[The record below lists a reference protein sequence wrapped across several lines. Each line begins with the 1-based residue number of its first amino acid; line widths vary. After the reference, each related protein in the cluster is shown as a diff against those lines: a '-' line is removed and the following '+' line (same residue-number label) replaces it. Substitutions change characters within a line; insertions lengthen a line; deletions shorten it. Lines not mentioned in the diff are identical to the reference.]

1 MEYWRRCSLGPSGAS
16 TTRRRVNDW
25 PGVKSNSP
33 DRSSGT
39 SKVTATAS
47 SVSSSTSATV
57 RVWNA
62 AVIAHPL
69 FGGRAESSRNLRS
82 HLAHQISLT
91 CSNGSRQSAQR

>member
-1 MEYWRRCSLGPSGAS
+1 MEYWRRCSLGPPGAS

-62 AVIAHPL
+62 AA
-69 FGGRAESSRNLRS
+69 A
-82 HLAHQISLT
+82 ATQISLT
-91 CSNGSRQSAQR
+91 CSNGSRQSEQR